1 MTFLA
6 RIAAKNDNPGKGNTA
21 SSTPTSQPPRLR
33 MAVHQPKR
41 EPGETRGR
49 GEIVAFA
56 IAWGAG
62 WLTLLGIVLRALNLL
77 SAGWLVGVTIVF
89 VALTAYCLRRRAPL
103 ALRPTGTLF
112 LALPD
117 CRPRL

>member
-41 EPGETRGR
+41 ERKRRENAAPGLDAEACRMKKL
-49 GEIVAFA
+49 F
-56 IAWGAG
+56 
-62 WLTLLGIVLRALNLL
+62 VLRTRPI
-77 SAGWLVGVTIVF
+77 AGMPVNGG
-89 VALTAYCLRRRAPL
+89 CPHQL
-103 ALRPTGTLF
+103 AGEQQL
-112 LALPD
+112 
-117 CRPRL
+117 